1 MPKRSAEEPRKAK
14 AKAKVLTAN
23 GKKEP
28 DAEVLLAALD
38 RYSLDA
44 RSASNSQNQKGTS
57 ASRAAGPSCM
67 LAGAQ
72 SMPRQVQQA
81 EGKKAAERQPR
92 SQHPETQTMPRGVE
106 QNDQPPDDT
115 RRQLSQ
121 FQAALAR
128 LDDLACTKQE
138 RAMPEL

>member
-1 MPKRSAEEPRKAK
+1 MQRFCWLPWTDIRWTQGQQATARTRRGRAQAGVAPCGLAGLPTNLLRGPHVSKR
-14 AKAKVLTAN
+14 
-23 GKKEP
+23 
-28 DAEVLLAALD
+28 AL
-38 RYSLDA
+38 
-44 RSASNSQNQKGTS
+44 
-57 ASRAAGPSCM
+57 RAAGPSCM

>member
-1 MPKRSAEEPRKAK
+1 MQRFCWLPW
-14 AKAKVLTAN
+14 T
-23 GKKEP
+23 
-28 DAEVLLAALD
+28 
-38 RYSLDA
+38 DA